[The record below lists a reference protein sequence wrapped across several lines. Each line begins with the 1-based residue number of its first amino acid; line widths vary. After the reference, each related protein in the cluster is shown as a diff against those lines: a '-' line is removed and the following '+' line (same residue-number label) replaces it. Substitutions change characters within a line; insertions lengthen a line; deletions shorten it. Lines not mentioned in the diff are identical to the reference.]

1 MRLIAFIGNTVVTL
15 ITPIDAWCFH
25 FPPLTNCAGPIVR
38 IAPNELHI
46 KDVEYHD
53 TLYAL
58 GVKRNKVPYMI
69 DIFGTTLASQSFPA
83 YTFNELSHEELQS
96 SEPSNMSS
104 ISREEWPSTHFSPS
118 DQLLALSRSSRVRL
132 ARCATISVPARTADR
147 TFNYAM
153 P

>member
-1 MRLIAFIGNTVVTL
+1 MPGCFSFRRLTHCVGR
-15 ITPIDAWCFH
+15 
-25 FPPLTNCAGPIVR
+25 IVR

-69 DIFGTTLASQSFPA
+69 DIFGTTLASLSTLA
-83 YTFNELSHEELQS
+83 YIFRGLSHKDPQS
-96 SEPSNMSS
+96 SEPSNMSF
-104 ISREEWPSTHFSPS
+104 ISREGWHSTHSSPS
-118 DQLLALSRSSRVRL
+118 DQLLALSCLSRARLVICATTSVL
-132 ARCATISVPARTADR
+132 ARTVGRI
-147 TFNYAM
+147 FNYAM